1 MPQNTLFLCT
11 GNSARSLIA
20 EGILRHRG
28 GKDFNAFSAGSM
40 PTGAPNPFALAVLQ
54 EMGIDTGF
62 ARSKTWDE
70 FAGDE
75 FAGDEFAGNKFSG
88 AVVPVMDLI
97 ITVCANAAGETCPI
111 WPGHPSTAHWGV
123 PDPAAV
129 AGSDADK
136 RAAFAVTFDQMSR
149 RVDALLALGPDSHD
163 LAKVQAIGMME

>member
-1 MPQNTLFLCT
+1 MSKNILFLCT

-20 EGILRHRG
+20 EGIVRHRG
-28 GKDFNAFSAGSM
+28 GSKFAAFSAGSM

-54 EMGIDTGF
+54 QMGIDTGF

-75 FAGDEFAGNKFSG
+75 FAGDESSG
-88 AVVPVMDLI
+88 VPVMDLI

-129 AGSDADK
+129 TGSDADK

-163 LAKVQAIGMME
+163 LAKVRAIGMMD

>member
-1 MPQNTLFLCT
+1 MSQNILFLCT

-20 EGILRHRG
+20 EGIVRHRG
-28 GKDFNAFSAGSM
+28 GSKFAAFSAGSM

-54 EMGIDTGF
+54 QMGIDTGF

-70 FAGDE
+70 FAGDG
-75 FAGDEFAGNKFSG
+75 FAGDGSSG
-88 AVVPVMDLI
+88 VPVMDLI

-111 WPGHPSTAHWGV
+111 WPGHPSTAHWGM

-129 AGSDADK
+129 TGSDADK

-163 LAKVQAIGMME
+163 LAKVRAIGMMD

>member
-28 GKDFNAFSAGSM
+28 GTDFNAFSAGSM

-70 FAGDE
+70 FTGDK
-75 FAGDEFAGNKFSG
+75 FSGDKFSG

-163 LAKVQAIGMME
+163 RAKVQAIGMME

>member
-1 MPQNTLFLCT
+1 MSQNILFLCT

-20 EGILRHRG
+20 EGIVRHRG
-28 GKDFNAFSAGSM
+28 GSKFAAFSAGSM

-54 EMGIDTGF
+54 QMGIDTGF

-70 FAGDE
+70 FAGDG
-75 FAGDEFAGNKFSG
+75 FAGDGSSG
-88 AVVPVMDLI
+88 VPVMDLI

-129 AGSDADK
+129 TGSDADK

-163 LAKVQAIGMME
+163 LAKVRAIGMMD